1 MTKKRA
7 KRKRAQSKLLRSNP
21 KPVVENEED
30 DDKSSEKSAIVETVE
45 TMAAAFSGPLP
56 PPEMLRAYDE
66 VLPGS
71 AKDFLATLKVEQA
84 HRIKWENR
92 ISEAMIRQEN
102 QGQWFGFLIAVFAI
116 VASVYLAR
124 HGNNLVAAILAGV
137 TAVAFIGKF
146 IPRRNSSS

>member
-45 TMAAAFSGPLP
+45 TMAASFSGPLP

-84 HRIKWENR
+84 HRIGWENR

-137 TAVAFIGKF
+137 TAVAFVGKF
-146 IPRRNSSS
+146 IPRGNSSS